1 MDLNK
6 VLFKFIKIAFGILVV
21 LLIVYAAIN
30 LSGLGFDFGYRVFTE
45 SAIDNPPGKDVLVQV
60 KDDTSEKELGVI
72 LEEKGLVIY
81 TLHTARHDREK
92 ACDNDVL
99 QSLGQNYAAKYGQT
113 ILRAAASRFS
123 SSSSLSFKSKSRKK
137 LLKTRLQLIVDFK
150 SVTNKEK
157 RKCIYAFSIIILL
170 MTVCAPLSVY
180 ALDDTQYKDFA
191 PVNLESLDL
200 SSYFSDYT

>member
-72 LEEKGLVIY
+72 LEEKGLVRDSRLFYLQLKLSAYSGKIIPGVY
-81 TLHTARHDREK
+81 TLNTSMTPKDMI
-92 ACDNDVL
+92 VL
-99 QSLGQNYAAKYGQT
+99 MATSTEETESTESATEAVSTQAVQT
-113 ILRAAASRFS
+113 TEA
-123 SSSSLSFKSKSRKK
+123 
-137 LLKTRLQLIVDFK
+137 
-150 SVTNKEK
+150 E
-157 RKCIYAFSIIILL
+157 
-170 MTVCAPLSVY
+170 
-180 ALDDTQYKDFA
+180 
-191 PVNLESLDL
+191 
-200 SSYFSDYT
+200 